1 MFAFY
6 TYIWGVL
13 SARGKNAHVRWVIA
27 QTPKA
32 FQSVADT
39 CWIEH
44 VFLNWREM
52 LLKSSRFLLK
62 RVGAVWSLN
71 GEVAFLHLKRF
82 TCASETRGPWK
93 DSNLSRPQLVVTEP
107 TYKTYPYISKFWL
120 STFQQCWVLRPVPS
134 WANFAV
140 LPGLWRDSKLQKR
153 SEAKNRC
160 QSHRSGIPLVT
171 PLGSSAL
178 LRCCG
183 KFLSDGL
190 SDIFFFP
197 CIAIWSS
204 SRPEISEWGNRSHR
218 KDSLRG
224 TTWHLSGKV
233 MFKFCLLVFPLVFPS
248 LEPIPRFKVLAWR
261 FCVADVRQWF
271 L

>member
-52 LLKSSRFLLK
+52 DAFKVKPLLAD

-120 STFQQCWVLRPVPS
+120 STFWQCWVLRPVPS
-134 WANFAV
+134 WAKFAV
-140 LPGLWRDSKLQKR
+140 LPGLWRDSKCRSALRQKIDVKVIVQ
-153 SEAKNRC
+153 EYLW
-160 QSHRSGIPLVT
+160 SHRLV
-171 PLGSSAL
+171 A
-178 LRCCG
+178 
-183 KFLSDGL
+183 
-190 SDIFFFP
+190 
-197 CIAIWSS
+197 
-204 SRPEISEWGNRSHR
+204 
-218 KDSLRG
+218 
-224 TTWHLSGKV
+224 V
-233 MFKFCLLVFPLVFPS
+233 
-248 LEPIPRFKVLAWR
+248 RF
-261 FCVADVRQWF
+261 
-271 L
+271 